1 MRERM
6 QGPGIHDSYPNRII
20 GFTVLDGR
28 MSIPVGTEPS
38 THQLGPNVPCS
49 VLEYVRE
56 IL

>member
-6 QGPGIHDSYPNRII
+6 QGPGIRDSYPNRII
-20 GFTVLDGR
+20 GFIMLDGR